1 VSTALFL
8 VRERFDL
15 IPIRRPKSSSPP
27 IPVVGTSRSS
37 SSDDR
42 QLAVIRK
49 YAPSKAQ
56 SSQSQSRDGIN
67 VGEVNALMRRWKPC
81 PDSVD

>member
-1 VSTALFL
+1 LIHP
-8 VRERFDL
+8 RE
-15 IPIRRPKSSSPP
+15 PKASSPP
-27 IPVVGTSRSS
+27 ILVVGKDRASG
-37 SSDDR
+37 SDAR

-49 YAPSKAQ
+49 YAPSKAL
-56 SSQSQSRDGIN
+56 SQSVSRGGIN